1 MFSRSNG
8 SRQGRSYLQL
18 SQGETTASTNTAVV
32 LDGGAAHNGT
42 QLVDGTGSDGSGLGD
57 TVLTSAVLTTGL
69 NGRMLVHQV
78 RVKNFSPKPVVGNI
92 VRRERECS
100 SGKFSKSYLVEVHA
114 DALLPILAEVCKK
127 CISTLIIHQI
137 AIPVRCSGYSSERES

>member
-1 MFSRSNG
+1 MSSRSNG
-8 SRQGRSYLQL
+8 SRRGRIYLQL

-69 NGRMLVHQV
+69 NWRMLVHQV
-78 RVKNFSPKPVVGNI
+78 RVKIFSPKAGRP
-92 VRRERECS
+92 
-100 SGKFSKSYLVEVHA
+100 
-114 DALLPILAEVCKK
+114 
-127 CISTLIIHQI
+127 
-137 AIPVRCSGYSSERES
+137 